1 MIFAFQIFR
10 SFAPLWIDLQH
21 ASLQSSHTFFPPLF
35 IFKFMNIF
43 KPQSNNES
51 VHTFFP
57 YRTGLGQKRK
67 KFDVTRNL
75 YEFKSTIYISSLG
88 EGESGWWLASSNTD
102 RGFSTEKT
110 AIRDIKGKKRSQRN
124 ILDSSRPF
132 RFQVVPCGQKYACIR
147 NRYLEDENT
156 YGGIGNYS
164 KFDPTSF
171 YMGIVYR
178 KDKKG
183 KKHWYVKMYYDTAE
197 PLKKP
202 NYLKWKIFCSHKN
215 FGKGGKKTK
224 ESDSCNMYNKH
235 LKTAMHLNTANGIE
249 ENSFFE
255 MNRNN
260 KNKHYSLKILKPR
273 FRESK
278 HKKMNIREAQKKI
291 T

>member
-1 MIFAFQIFR
+1 
-10 SFAPLWIDLQH
+10 
-21 ASLQSSHTFFPPLF
+21 
-35 IFKFMNIF
+35 MNIL
-43 KPQSNNES
+43 KLQSNNES
-51 VHTFFP
+51 VYTFLFP
-57 YRTGLGQKRK
+57 YRMGLGKGGRGK
-67 KFDVTRNL
+67 DVTRNL
-75 YEFKSTIYISSLG
+75 YKYKSTIYISSLG

-110 AIRDIKGKKRSQRN
+110 AIRDIKGKKGSQRN
-124 ILDSSRPF
+124 VLDSSKPF

-164 KFDPTSF
+164 KFEPTSF
-171 YMGIVYR
+171 YMGVVYR

-260 KNKHYSLKILKPR
+260 KNKQFRLKILKPS

-278 HKKMNIREAQKKI
+278 HTMMKIKNKPIKIKGIIQTSACNYGTTDAQFLFSDEVGVSQTKA
-291 T
+291 